1 MEKLKAKLQ
10 ENAEE
15 PNYSNISNHSKEQ
28 TNGRVSVFSTQGQRN
43 NYNEK
48 FVSKEMVIEE
58 NRADQN
64 LPDISPDEQNLMLP
78 EAEQS
83 MGQKML
89 NEMLQQTT
97 PRKGTKKQ
105 PQRQRLTEKDQ
116 VYWKEVEGIMSFPMP
131 KSNVSIGEE
140 GLDVEV
146 YMKWQQRDVLDNPN
160 IDPTTAKFV
169 KAKKK
174 EQDDILSKIKADKL
188 KLARQYN

>member
-1 MEKLKAKLQ
+1 M
-10 ENAEE
+10 
-15 PNYSNISNHSKEQ
+15 
-28 TNGRVSVFSTQGQRN
+28 
-43 NYNEK
+43 
-48 FVSKEMVIEE
+48 IEE

-83 MGQKML
+83 TGQKML